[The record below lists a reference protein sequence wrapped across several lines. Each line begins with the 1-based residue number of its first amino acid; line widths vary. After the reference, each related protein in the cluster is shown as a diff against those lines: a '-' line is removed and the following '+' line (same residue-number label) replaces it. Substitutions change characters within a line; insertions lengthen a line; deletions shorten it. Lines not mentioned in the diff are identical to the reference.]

1 MKTLQGL
8 PYLDSLIE
16 KNIYRSLL
24 DNVPKDGLS
33 KRELCYAP
41 KHEMPC
47 ECT

>member
-24 DNVPKDGLS
+24 DNVPKGVLY
-33 KRELCYAP
+33 KKELCYAP
-41 KHEMPC
+41 KHEMPS